1 MTAVTGF
8 VDLDVA
14 ATQRMLALVDQA
26 GTQEGKYRVDAQ
38 GAQGVQVGDH
48 NTQSNTFT
56 SPPAG

>member
-1 MTAVTGF
+1 
-8 VDLDVA
+8 
-14 ATQRMLALVDQA
+14 MLALVDQA